1 MEKIESFKVHVEAY
15 PFQKGSVCG
24 SWTTVKAK
32 SEKEMP
38 VWSAVGAKQSK
49 LDCRPARQKHRWV
62 LNYFWVFLSNYFQVI
77 NWIDCK
83 SLCKFNSAQRVILY
97 TIVESACLKCPNIR
111 SVSLPFLDP
120 SYVQL
125 AREAQSKAVC
135 TGLRQAGIGLASEIS
150 EGLFDVSR
158 KSVENRENMRK
169 PHGFGVRIPPSR
181 TTCIFGQI
189 KWHSFGIR
197 PPQERIVHQAKFAEN
212 IHKVSSAEYS
222 QPGKL
227 HEDWR
232 RHNKCFKFG
241 ANKLVVKADKSSK
254 WYTIYKSSFT
264 PLRVL
269 LCGCGFFLI
278 EAIPRCLWPENQL
291 WRVRQSLPTS
301 LNEVERS
308 WLEVQLDFAQA
319 EMIRQTFAMSCYVY
333 LQHHNY
339 NTYNKCHD
347 KRNFM
352 QLHRIFI
359 ATSLSCYLPR

>member
-1 MEKIESFKVHVEAY
+1 MLKLTHFKRAVFVAVEPQWNQNQKKKCLCDLLLAQSSQSWIVDQHV
-15 PFQKGSVCG
+15 KNIDGSSTIFEIFRVTIFR
-24 SWTTVKAK
+24 SI
-32 SEKEMP
+32 S
-38 VWSAVGAKQSK
+38 
-49 LDCRPARQKHRWV
+49 
-62 LNYFWVFLSNYFQVI
+62 
-77 NWIDCK
+77 WIDCK

-97 TIVESACLKCPNIR
+97 TSIYYRWVCLFEMSWNVQTSDPSACPFLIR
-111 SVSLPFLDP
+111 PTSSLPVRLNRKLFAP
-120 SYVQL
+120 GCVRQEL
-125 AREAQSKAVC
+125 ALPV
-135 TGLRQAGIGLASEIS
+135 EIS
-150 EGLFDVSR
+150 EGLVTMFPEKALR
-158 KSVENRENMRK
+158 TEKTWENPM
-169 PHGFGVRIPPSR
+169 VLAMLRIPPSK

-254 WYTIYKSSFT
+254 WYTIYKSSFI

-301 LNEVERS
+301 LNEVERAWFS
-308 WLEVQLDFAQA
+308 VPLDSAQA
-319 EMIRQTFAMSCYVY
+319 EMIRQTFAISCNVSITHTISVTIKGTSYSF
-333 LQHHNY
+333 
-339 NTYNKCHD
+339 TE
-347 KRNFM
+347 FSS
-352 QLHRIFI
+352 LHR
-359 ATSLSCYLPR
+359 

>member
-1 MEKIESFKVHVEAY
+1 M
-15 PFQKGSVCG
+15 
-24 SWTTVKAK
+24 SWNVQT
-32 SEKEMP
+32 SD
-38 VWSAVGAKQSK
+38 
-49 LDCRPARQKHRWV
+49 L
-62 LNYFWVFLSNYFQVI
+62 
-77 NWIDCK
+77 
-83 SLCKFNSAQRVILY
+83 
-97 TIVESACLKCPNIR
+97 SAC
-111 SVSLPFLDP
+111 PFLIRPYP

-135 TGLRQAGIGLASEIS
+135 TGLRQAGIGLASGNQWRS
-150 EGLFDVSR
+150 RNDVSR

-169 PHGFGVRIPPSR
+169 PHGFGVRIPPSK

-241 ANKLVVKADKSSK
+241 ANKLVVKADKSGK
-254 WYTIYKSSFT
+254 WYTIYKSSFI

-301 LNEVERS
+301 LNEVERAWFS
-308 WLEVQLDFAQA
+308 VPLDSAQA
-319 EMIRQTFAMSCYVY
+319 EMIRQTFAISCNVSITHTISVTIKGTSYSF
-333 LQHHNY
+333 
-339 NTYNKCHD
+339 TE
-347 KRNFM
+347 FSS
-352 QLHRIFI
+352 LHR
-359 ATSLSCYLPR
+359 